1 MTQANNTVSN
11 VDLYVDPYT
20 LELFTNYNLER
31 TSTFMNTADVGD
43 VSAVVSADPANYE
56 TARKLLV
63 EDAEEFIET
72 IARDFP
78 GISINSSAEAYAHQ
92 FLRNAMQ

>member
-1 MTQANNTVSN
+1 MTQVNITVD
-11 VDLYVDPYT
+11 DLYVDPYT

-31 TSTFMNTADVGD
+31 TSTFADPVNISG
-43 VSAVVSADPANYE
+43 VVSADPVNYE
-56 TARKLLV
+56 NARKLLV

-72 IARDFP
+72 IAGDFP